1 MAECMI
7 FSIHGIRPGV
17 EKIELLDKGKTERHA
32 VPTIPQVSLN
42 VNCGHTAMSSENW
55 SRLQEHMKKQLLDPT
70 SVIIILKSPQWPTF
84 TIKSNISQPVI
95 QPTPAATHQSH
106 EAIKTP
112 RGMMIHTLQTL
123 QKFWS
128 LVTSEETSHMV
139 GKSFFLIIV
148 PKY

>member
-7 FSIHGIRPGV
+7 FSIHGIRPGG

-70 SVIIILKSPQWPTF
+70 PVIIILKSPQWPTF

-95 QPTPAATHQSH
+95 QPTPAATHQP
-106 EAIKTP
+106 IK
-112 RGMMIHTLQTL
+112 MIGETQCILVTLE
-123 QKFWS
+123 KFWS
-128 LVTSEETSHMV
+128 LLASDKTSHMV
-139 GKSFFLIIV
+139 GKRLFLIIV